1 MKVLPSGPWFEV
13 VAGPS
18 EILLDQ
24 SNLTSELASI
34 PLGKPGALSIESGSS
49 LGFLML
55 CGHGR
60 EKGDRLVAGID
71 SWNLFSQPHPLVR
84 FLSDGHMRLPERLM

>member
-1 MKVLPSGPWFEV
+1 MGLGQAYGEV

-24 SNLTSELASI
+24 SDLTSELAGI
-34 PLGKPGALSIESGSS
+34 PLSKPGALSIESGSS
-49 LGFLML
+49 LGFFPL

-71 SWNLFSQPHPLVR
+71 SWNLSSQPHLPLRWSHVPPGAPR
-84 FLSDGHMRLPERLM
+84 AAPGS